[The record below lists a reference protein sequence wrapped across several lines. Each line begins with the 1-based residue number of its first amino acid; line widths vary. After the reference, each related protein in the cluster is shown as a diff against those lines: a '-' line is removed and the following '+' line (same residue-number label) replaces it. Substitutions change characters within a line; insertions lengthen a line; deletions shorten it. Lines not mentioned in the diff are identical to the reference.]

1 MLVLGGKRN
10 TMERLTRQGMLIQTN
25 SHQVMVVLVVVVV

>member
-1 MLVLGGKRN
+1 MLVLGKRDN
-10 TMERLTRQGMLIQTN
+10 MTRLTRQGMMLIQMN